1 VSDAAL
7 SVGGHGDPHTGD
19 PHTGDLHTGVW
30 ATLVGQDDV
39 IATLQRAVAGH
50 GMTHAWLFTGPPGS
64 GRSNAAIAFAAAL
77 QCERGTGCGE
87 CHACRTALGGTHPDV
102 SVTRSETSML
112 YIKDMRDLVHRSA
125 LAPVERRHQVMI
137 IEDADRLGDAVGR
150 TGNTL
155 LKAIEEPTPKTV
167 WVLCAPTT
175 EDVLPT
181 IRSRCRNVSLATPSP
196 AQVTR
201 FLVERHG
208 VPESVAAFAARA
220 SQGHIGRA
228 KALASDETSRNR
240 RREVV
245 ALPAGLTSLSACLN
259 AAANLV
265 DIAKDET
272 AALTEQSNA
281 RDLRD
286 LEALYGDDRRSKAS
300 RAYRASLR
308 ELQHSQRQ
316 REKRRVMDVID
327 RSLMDIMSVY
337 RDAIVLQT
345 GATGSLVNEEARPMV
360 VDIARRSTPEQNIR
374 RIDSVFAAREQMME
388 FNTTPLLALE
398 SMMVALRIP

>member
-1 VSDAAL
+1 MTAGAVSTAA
-7 SVGGHGDPHTGD
+7 G
-19 PHTGDLHTGVW
+19 GVW
-30 ATLVGQDDV
+30 STLVGQQHA
-39 IATLQRAVAGH
+39 IAPLRAAVAGQ

-64 GRSNAAIAFAAAL
+64 GRSNVALAFAAAL

-87 CHACRTALGGTHPDV
+87 CHACRTALAGSHPDV
-102 SVTRSETSML
+102 SITRSETSVL
-112 YIKDMRDLVHRSA
+112 YIDDMRELVHRSA
-125 LAPVERRHQVMI
+125 LSPVERRHQVMV
-137 IEDADRLGDAVGR
+137 IEDADRLGDASGR

-167 WVLCAPTT
+167 WLLCAPTV

-181 IRSRCRNVSLATPSP
+181 IASRCRNVSLSTPTTREV
-196 AQVTR
+196 AR
-201 FLVERHG
+201 FLIERHD
-208 VPESVAAFAARA
+208 VPEAVAAFAARA

-228 KALASDETSRNR
+228 RALAADERTRSR

-245 ALPAGLTSLSACLN
+245 ALPAGLTSLGACLN

-265 DIAKDET
+265 DIARDET

-281 RDLRD
+281 RDLLG
-286 LEALYGDDRRSKAS
+286 LEALYGDDRKAKQS

-308 ELQHSQRQ
+308 DLQHSQKQ

-327 RSLMDIMSVY
+327 RGLMDMMSVY
-337 RDAIVLQT
+337 RDAIVLQS
-345 GATGSLVNEEARPMV
+345 GATGELVNEEVRDMV
-360 VDIARRSTPEQNIR
+360 SDVARRSTAEDNIR
-374 RIDSVFAAREQMME
+374 RIDRVFAAREQMME

-398 SMMVALRIP
+398 SMMVSLRIA

>member
-1 VSDAAL
+1 VTDTAAQ
-7 SVGGHGDPHTGD
+7 
-19 PHTGDLHTGVW
+19 DLHTGVW
-30 ATLVGQDDV
+30 STLVGQQDT
-39 IATLQRAVAGH
+39 IATLQRAVAGQ

-87 CHACRTALGGTHPDV
+87 CHACRTALAGSHPDV
-102 SVTRSETSML
+102 SITRSETSML

-137 IEDADRLGDAVGR
+137 VEDADRLGDASGR

-167 WVLCAPTT
+167 WLLCAPTT

-196 AQVTR
+196 EQVAR
-201 FLVERHG
+201 FLAEQQG
-208 VPESVAAFAARA
+208 VSESVAAFAARA

-228 KALASDETSRNR
+228 KALASDERFRSR

-245 ALPAGLTSLSACLN
+245 ALPAGLTSLGACLN

-272 AALTEQSNA
+272 AVLTDQSNA
-281 RDLRD
+281 RDLKD
-286 LEALYGDDRRSKAS
+286 LEALYGDDRKAKAS

-308 ELQHSQRQ
+308 ELQHSQKQ
-316 REKRRVMDVID
+316 REKRRIMDVVD

-345 GATGSLVNEEARPMV
+345 GSTGDLVNDEVRGMV
-360 VDIARRSTPEQNIR
+360 ADIARRSTPEENIR
-374 RIDSVFAAREQMME
+374 RIDAIFATRQQMME

-398 SMMVALRIP
+398 AMMVTLRIP

>member
-1 VSDAAL
+1 VT
-7 SVGGHGDPHTGD
+7 VETTG
-19 PHTGDLHTGVW
+19 GVW
-30 ATLVGQDDV
+30 SALVGQHNAV
-39 IATLQRAVAGH
+39 APLQRAVAGH

-64 GRSNAAIAFAAAL
+64 GRSNAALAFAAAL

-87 CHACRTALGGTHPDV
+87 CHACKTALSGAHPDV
-102 SVTRSETSML
+102 SITRSETSVL
-112 YIKDMRDLVHRSA
+112 YIDDMRDLVHRSA
-125 LAPVERRHQVMI
+125 LAPVERRWQVMVV
-137 IEDADRLGDAVGR
+137 EDADRLGER

-167 WVLCAPTT
+167 WLLCAPTV

-181 IRSRCRNVSLATPSP
+181 IRSRCRHVSLATPT
-196 AQVTR
+196 AREVTR

-208 VPESVAAFAARA
+208 ISESVAAFAARA

-228 KALASDETSRNR
+228 RALATDEKTRNR

-245 ALPAGLTSLSACLN
+245 ALPTGLTSLGACLN

-272 AALTEQSNA
+272 AAITERSNA
-281 RDLRD
+281 RDLTD
-286 LEALYGDDRRSKAS
+286 LEAVYGDDRKSKAS
-300 RAYRASLR
+300 RAYRAGLR
-308 ELQHSQRQ
+308 ELQHDQKQ

-337 RDAIVLQT
+337 RDVIAVQT
-345 GATGSLVNEEARPMV
+345 GARVDLVNEEVRGEV
-360 VDIARRSTPEQNIR
+360 LDLARRSTPESNVR
-374 RIDSVFAAREQMME
+374 RIDAIFTAREQMME
-388 FNTTPLLALE
+388 FNTPPLLALE
-398 SMMVALRIP
+398 SMMVSLRIA

>member
-1 VSDAAL
+1 MTATDVHHDA
-7 SVGGHGDPHTGD
+7 P
-19 PHTGDLHTGVW
+19 TGVW
-30 ATLVGQDDV
+30 STLVGQRHA
-39 IATLQRAVAGH
+39 IGTLQRAVSGH

-87 CHACRTALGGTHPDV
+87 CHACRTALGGSHPDV

-112 YIKDMRDLVHRSA
+112 YIKDMRELVHRSA
-125 LAPVERRHQVMI
+125 LAPVERRWQVMI
-137 IEDADRLGDAVGR
+137 IEDADRLGDASGR

-167 WVLCAPTT
+167 WLLCAPTV

-181 IRSRCRNVSLATPSP
+181 IRSRCRNVSLATPTT
-196 AQVTR
+196 AEVTR
-201 FLVERHG
+201 FLVQREG
-208 VPESVAAFAARA
+208 VSESVAAFAARA

-228 KALASDETSRNR
+228 KALASDEKTRNR

-245 ALPAGLTSLSACLN
+245 ALPTGLTSLGSCMN

-265 DIAKDET
+265 DIARDET
-272 AALTEQSNA
+272 AMLTERSNH
-281 RDLRD
+281 RDLAD
-286 LEALYGDDRRSKAS
+286 LDALYGDDRKSRAS
-300 RAYRASLR
+300 RSYKASLR
-308 ELQHSQRQ
+308 ELQHSQKQ

-327 RSLMDIMSVY
+327 RGLMDIMSVY
-337 RDAIVLQT
+337 RDAIALQT
-345 GATGSLVNEEARPMV
+345 GASSDLVNEEVRDMV
-360 VDIARRSTPEQNIR
+360 EDLARRSTPEENIR
-374 RIDSVFAAREQMME
+374 RIDTVFAAREQMME

-398 SMMVALRIP
+398 SMMVSLRIR